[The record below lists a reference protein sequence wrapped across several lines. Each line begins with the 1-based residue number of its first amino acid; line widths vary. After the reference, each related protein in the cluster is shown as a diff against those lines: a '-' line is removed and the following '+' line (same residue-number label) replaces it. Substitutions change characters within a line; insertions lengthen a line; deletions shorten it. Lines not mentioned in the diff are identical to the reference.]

1 MSMIG
6 IFGGT
11 FDPVH
16 NGHLETIQYVRQS
29 LKLEQVRLIPL
40 GHAVHRQQPIA
51 SASQRVEMLNAAT
64 INLEGLVVDDRE
76 INRPGG
82 SYTVDTLESLRQ
94 DFPGKSLCLIIGTDA
109 FNGFETWKTP
119 DKILSLSHLVVMQR
133 PATDKD
139 SVQTEFTKQLLK
151 TRQAETEEELQL
163 NDSGKIL
170 FVQVPQIDISS
181 TMIRSMLSQHETI
194 NQLLPGAVERLIRQ
208 WQLYQ

>member
-1 MSMIG
+1 MIG

-29 LKLEQVRLIPL
+29 LNLEQVRLIPL

-51 SASQRVEMLNAAT
+51 SASQRIEMLNAAT

-82 SYTVDTLESLRQ
+82 SYTVDTLESLRR

-139 SVQTEFTKQLLK
+139 SIQTEFTKQLLK
-151 TRQAETEEELQL
+151 TRQAETGEELQL

-170 FVQVPQIDISS
+170 FVEVPQIDISS
-181 TMIRSMLSQHETI
+181 TMIRSKLSEHENI
-194 NQLLPGAVERLIRQ
+194 NQLLPSAVEQLIRQ